1 MHVFEK
7 PSILLDHSIH
17 IYWVCTLDMPHETL
31 NVPVVTDRIKL
42 IGLVNIKLAQFEH
55 V

>member
-1 MHVFEK
+1 MYVFEK
-7 PSILLDHSIH
+7 PPILLYHSIH

-31 NVPVVTDRIKL
+31 NVSVVTDLIKL
-42 IGLVNIKLAQFEH
+42 IGLVDIKLAQFEN